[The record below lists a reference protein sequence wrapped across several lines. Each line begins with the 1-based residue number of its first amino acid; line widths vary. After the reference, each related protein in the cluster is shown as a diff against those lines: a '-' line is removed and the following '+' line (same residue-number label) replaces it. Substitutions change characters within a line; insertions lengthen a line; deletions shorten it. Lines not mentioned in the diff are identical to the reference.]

1 MILKW
6 QFSKPISNILVK
18 MIEKLVIFTI
28 VNFYELEEMESIEHG
43 LKMTNISNQ
52 LPIFWSNLGNIVW
65 CEYSF
70 VSYWS
75 VVGHRSPMEEVWRR
89 YRTSSAALGNK
100 KETFRNIKKKT
111 YRREKSK
118 YRKNNK
124 QTKKQEGKWNKMKRG
139 SIAIW
144 AHSVRPINKK
154 KSSKIHRKWW

>member
-1 MILKW
+1 MNWKKWNWLNMILKW

-100 KETFRNIKKKT
+100 KETFRNIKKKHIEEKRANT
-111 YRREKSK
+111 ERTTNKRR
-118 YRKNNK
+118 NK
-124 QTKKQEGKWNKMKRG
+124 KENGIKWNE
-139 SIAIW
+139 
-144 AHSVRPINKK
+144 VR
-154 KSSKIHRKWW
+154 